1 MTTKSSRRNQRISF
15 FSRSGHFEE
24 KKICKAMM
32 FETFHPLPLLYT
44 EENIDFFRNDV
55 LDCTE
60 RISYQY
66 KDLNVFSFFF
76 FSWLNKFSIF
86 ASAHALQLIWY
97 YISFHAW

>member
-66 KDLNVFSFFF
+66 KDLNVFSF
-76 FSWLNKFSIF
+76 SRGSINF
-86 ASAHALQLIWY
+86 LFLPLHMRY
-97 YISFHAW
+97 N